1 MLQLD
6 AAKDAAAGHA
16 FDINY
21 RNTRIDEVTLLSFE
35 PIGQSR
41 FLVARLSFQP
51 TTANSDG
58 SAG

>member
-35 PIGQSR
+35 PIGSGELLR
-41 FLVARLSFQP
+41 FLLADAS
-51 TTANSDG
+51 S
-58 SAG
+58 S